1 MTSLRSG
8 VKLGLMKKIIP
19 AIIGG
24 ALLSFLG
31 RSCVNSDWYN
41 NITKKNINIEKVFKS
56 NKPKECTMFFMSIQ
70 ECTNFKETGK
80 LPKRVTD
87 KFKNT
92 MKEKTENK

>member
-1 MTSLRSG
+1 
-8 VKLGLMKKIIP
+8 
-19 AIIGG
+19 
-24 ALLSFLG
+24 
-31 RSCVNSDWYN
+31 
-41 NITKKNINIEKVFKS
+41 
-56 NKPKECTMFFMSIQ
+56 MSIQ

>member
-8 VKLGLMKKIIP
+8 VKMGLMNKIIP

-24 ALLSFLG
+24 LLLTFLG
-31 RSCVNSDWYN
+31 RSCVNSDWYR
-41 NITKKNINIEKVFKS
+41 IKIEKKDSDIEKIFKS

-70 ECTNFKETGK
+70 ECTNFKETRK

-92 MKEKTENK
+92 MKEKTEK

>member
-1 MTSLRSG
+1 MN
-8 VKLGLMKKIIP
+8 KIIP

-24 ALLSFLG
+24 LLLSFLG

-41 NITKKNINIEKVFKS
+41 NNTKKNSNTEKIFKS
-56 NKPKECTMFFMSIQ
+56 NKPKECTLFLMSIP

-87 KFKNT
+87 NLKKLD
-92 MKEKTENK
+92 

>member
-1 MTSLRSG
+1 M
-8 VKLGLMKKIIP
+8 GLMNKIIP

-24 ALLSFLG
+24 LLLSFLG

-41 NITKKNINIEKVFKS
+41 NVTKKNSNTEKIFKS